1 MAALEGGNIE
11 SSMGRDA
18 CIAECKSRVER
29 YIARKKEIEDSYIE
43 AGLELPLASRNMNAS
58 VYRNGSQFEPTT
70 NEYKSAVIA
79 ESRSNPKAYASS
91 GGDYEGMDGDG
102 LKQELSRTME
112 NLSALDRAIAEAE
125 IEGNGGEVSRL
136 REESVVQR
144 ARADDLVQRIKAI
157 RSPKEE
163 PAAPPV
169 NDRSEDIDRLE
180 REVKSLR
187 SQMSIVRG
195 DLEDVKESLRRL
207 LGKFGMD
214 DDE

>member
-1 MAALEGGNIE
+1 
-11 SSMGRDA
+11 MGRDA
-18 CIAECKSRVER
+18 CIAECKSRVEQ
-29 YIARKKEIEDSYIE
+29 YITRKKEIEDSYIE
-43 AGLELPLASRNMNAS
+43 AGLELPLATRNMNAS

-91 GGDYEGMDGDG
+91 GGDFEGMGEGD
-102 LKQELSRTME
+102 LKKELSNTME
-112 NLSALDRAIAEAE
+112 KLSALDRAIAEAE
-125 IEGNGGEVSRL
+125 IQGNGGEVSRL

-144 ARADDLVQRIKAI
+144 ARADDLIQKIKA
-157 RSPKEE
+157 SNAPKEE
-163 PAAPPV
+163 PAAAQPV

-180 REVKSLR
+180 KDVRSLR

-195 DLEDVKESLRRL
+195 DLEEVKESLRRIL
-207 LGKFGMD
+207 DRLHMN